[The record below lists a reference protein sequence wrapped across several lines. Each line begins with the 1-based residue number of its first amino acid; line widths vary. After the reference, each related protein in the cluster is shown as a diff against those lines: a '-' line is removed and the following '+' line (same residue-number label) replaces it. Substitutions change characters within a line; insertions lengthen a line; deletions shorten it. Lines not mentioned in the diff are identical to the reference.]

1 MALQR
6 RNLLSRFSKNDS
18 GITAVEFAFVLP
30 ILLFFIFGIL
40 EFSMVF
46 MAANVLENAANTGT
60 RTGKTGYVDAN
71 ISREQTI
78 RNSINSRLSGF
89 LDPAKIAIVTR
100 IYKAFGDIG
109 KAEPYADRNTNG
121 QYDFGES
128 YTDVNAN
135 GQWDSDMGT
144 TGLGVAGEIVVY
156 EISYPWQVM
165 TPFMSQILADDG
177 LINLTSHIVVRN
189 EPYGS

>member
-1 MALQR
+1 MTTKR
-6 RNLLSRFSKNDS
+6 RNILSRFGRDNS
-18 GITAVEFAFVLP
+18 GITTVEFAFVLP

-60 RTGKTGYVDAN
+60 RTGKTGYVDTN

-78 RNSINSRLSGF
+78 RNTINQRLSGF
-89 LDPAKIAIVTR
+89 LDPAKIGIVTR
-100 IYKAFGDIG
+100 VYKAFGDIG
-109 KAEPYADRNTNG
+109 KPEPFVDRNNNG
-121 QYDFGES
+121 VYDAGET
-128 YTDVNAN
+128 YTDVNSN
-135 GQWDSDMGT
+135 GHWDADMGT

-165 TPFMSQILADDG
+165 TPFLSQILSDNG

-189 EPYGS
+189 EPYS

>member
-1 MALQR
+1 MDR
-6 RNLLSRFSKNDS
+6 VRNNLLSRFGHNNS
-18 GITAVEFAFVLP
+18 GTTAVEFAFVLP
-30 ILLFFIFGIL
+30 VILLFIFGIL

-46 MAANVLENAANTGT
+46 MAANVLENAAHTGT

-78 RNSINSRLSGF
+78 RNSINSRLTGF
-89 LDPAKIAIVTR
+89 LDPAKITIVTR
-100 IYKAFGDIG
+100 VYKAFGDIG
-109 KAEPYADRNTNG
+109 HAEPYIDLDHNN
-121 QYDFGES
+121 QYDIGES

-135 GQWDSDMGT
+135 GQWDTDMGT

-165 TPFMSQILADDG
+165 TPFISQMLTNNG

>member
-1 MALQR
+1 MKR
-6 RNLLSRFSKNDS
+6 VIRNHLTRFCNNDS

-30 ILLFFIFGIL
+30 VLLFFIFGIL

-60 RTGKTGYVDAN
+60 RTGKTGFVDQN

-78 RNSINSRLSGF
+78 RNTINQRLSGF
-89 LDPAKIAIVTR
+89 LDPAKILIVTR
-100 IYKAFGDIG
+100 VYKAFGDIG
-109 KAEPYADRNTNG
+109 KPEPYVDRNNSG
-121 QYDFGES
+121 SYDTGDT
-128 YTDVNAN
+128 YTDVNSN
-135 GQWDSDMGT
+135 GSWDSDMGT
-144 TGLGVAGEIVVY
+144 TGLGVAGEVVVY

-189 EPYGS
+189 EPYG

>member
-1 MALQR
+1 MALAK
-6 RNLLSRFSKNDS
+6 RNLLSRFRKDNS

-60 RTGKTGYVDAN
+60 RVGKTGFVDEN

-89 LDPAKIAIVTR
+89 LNPANIAIVTR
-100 IYKAFGDIG
+100 VYKAFGDIG
-109 KAEPYADRNTNG
+109 KAEPYADRNNSGT
-121 QYDFGES
+121 YDEGES

-165 TPFMSQILADDG
+165 TPFIRQTLANDG
-177 LINLTSHIVVRN
+177 MIQLTSHIVVRN
-189 EPYGS
+189 EPFGS

>member
-1 MALQR
+1 MAPVT
-6 RNLLSRFSKNDS
+6 RNLLSRFGKNDS

-30 ILLFFIFGIL
+30 ILLFFIFGII

-46 MAANVLENAANTGT
+46 MAANVLENASNTGT
-60 RTGKTGYVDAN
+60 RTGKTGFVDKN

-78 RNSINSRLSGF
+78 RNSINQRLSGF
-89 LDPAKIAIVTR
+89 LDPAKIVIVTR
-100 IYKAFGDIG
+100 VYKAFGDIG
-109 KAEPYADRNTNG
+109 KAEPYIDANNNG
-121 QYDFGES
+121 QYDKGES
-128 YTDVNAN
+128 YTDVNKN

-165 TPFMSQILADDG
+165 TPFLSQILADDG
-177 LINLTSHIVVRN
+177 LIKLTSHIVVRN

>member
-1 MALQR
+1 MTHVKC
-6 RNLLSRFSKNDS
+6 NLLSRFGKNNS

-30 ILLFFIFGIL
+30 ILLFFIFGII

-60 RTGKTGYVDAN
+60 RTGKTGFVDEN

-78 RNSINSRLSGF
+78 RNSINTRLSGF
-89 LDPAKIAIVTR
+89 LDPAKIVIVTR
-100 IYKAFGDIG
+100 VYKAFGDIG
-109 KAEPYADRNTNG
+109 KSEPYADRNENG
-121 QYDFGES
+121 QYDPGES
-128 YTDVNAN
+128 YTDVNSN
-135 GQWDSDMGT
+135 GSWDDDMGT

-165 TPFMSQILADDG
+165 TPFMSNILADQG
-177 LINLTSHIVVRN
+177 LINLSSHIVVRN